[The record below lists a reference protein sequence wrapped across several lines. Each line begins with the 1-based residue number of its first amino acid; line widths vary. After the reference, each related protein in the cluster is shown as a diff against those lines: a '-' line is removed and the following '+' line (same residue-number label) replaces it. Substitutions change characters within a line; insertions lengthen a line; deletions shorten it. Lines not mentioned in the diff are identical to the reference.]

1 MDFSEKL
8 QALRKQKGLT
18 QEELASQLFVSRT
31 AVSKWESGR
40 GYPGIDSLK
49 ALSKYFSVSVDL
61 LLSDEELIT
70 VAEETGREKERRC
83 RSLTFALSDI
93 GMVLLCFLPLFGQA
107 DGGETAAVSLLSLT
121 GVQPYVMW
129 LYGAAVLV
137 STGFGLAS
145 LCLMR
150 CENPAWVRCSPAASV
165 AVSIAAVVLFIITRQ
180 PYAAVFALLFMVI
193 KGAMLMKRA

>member
-49 ALSKYFSVSVDL
+49 ALAKYFSVSVDH

-70 VAEETGREKERRC
+70 VAEETGREKEQRC
-83 RSLTFALSDI
+83 RSLMFALSDI

-107 DGGETAAVSLLSLT
+107 VGGETAAVSLLSLT

-129 LYGAAVLV
+129 LYGAVVLAG
-137 STGFGLAS
+137 TAFGLVS
-145 LCLMR
+145 LCLRR
-150 CENPAWVRCSPAASV
+150 CENPSWVRCSPAASV
-165 AVSIAAVVLFIITRQ
+165 AVSLAAAVLFIITRQ
-180 PYAAVFALLFMVI
+180 PYAAVFALLFTVI
-193 KGAMLMKRA
+193 KGAMLIKRA